1 MQKVSGMQRNRTYLY
16 LIADTL
22 FSAGVLFYLLLSAVY
37 RGLPPLIGFFFTAM
51 VVQKYENDVK
61 FKKFGFSW
69 FFSIF
74 YLFCAE
80 QIHGFNLFSVAIAY
94 CIFYFVVYENSFKYI
109 KFRNF
114 LICFYV
120 MISYVL
126 VFVVSNT
133 ISAIKKSEYLPLSGE
148 YLNYIVIEILLALLF
163 FKGRLV

>member
-1 MQKVSGMQRNRTYLY
+1 
-16 LIADTL
+16 
-22 FSAGVLFYLLLSAVY
+22 
-37 RGLPPLIGFFFTAM
+37 M

-126 VFVVSNT
+126 VFVVSNA

>member
-1 MQKVSGMQRNRTYLY
+1 MQRNRTNLY
-16 LIADTL
+16 IVADAL

-37 RGLPPLIGFFFTAM
+37 RGLPPLIGFFFTTL
-51 VVQKYENDVK
+51 VVLKYESDAK
-61 FKKFGFSW
+61 FKKLGFSW

-80 QIHGFNLFSVAIAY
+80 QIHGFNLFSVVIAY
-94 CIFYFVVYENSFKYI
+94 CIFYFVIYENSFKYI

-120 MISYVL
+120 VIGYAL
-126 VFVVSNT
+126 VFATSNT

-148 YLNYIVIEILLALLF
+148 YFNYIVIEILLALLF